1 MIPWWGLA
9 VFILGANFALWGSI
23 GVCRLSGVLAGK
35 VHARRAALAGL
46 HGEAALPDTVRIR
59 RKAARMPGWD
69 RRRRAGPLTVRDVA
83 VLIPA
88 HNESVVIEDTLQAI
102 MGLVPD
108 GHVHVVSDASTDD
121 TVGIARRAGA
131 KVIETTSNVGKAG
144 ALKEAIERFGLIRR
158 FQVVMLLDADTRVDP
173 NYFVAGLPMFDSPD
187 VVAVAG
193 CVRTAGGRHLSV
205 IGRILVAHR
214 QRIYAIG
221 QRVLKFGQTWLRTN
235 ATHIVPGFASMYR
248 TDVLPY
254 IDMNPPGLVI
264 EDFNMTFE
272 IYQKRLGK
280 VGFTL
285 SAVATTQDPDNFH
298 DYVRQ
303 TRRWAVGMWQTVRR
317 HPPRANLF
325 TAMLTLLL
333 MELIISSFLY
343 LLLPLVLLVMVL
355 PDMAGGVVHWPP
367 FAEVHL
373 AVASHMK
380 LDGLLF
386 GVLVPDFALTC
397 AVALLDR
404 RPLLLLIGPVFP
416 VLRLVD
422 SAIGLAA
429 IPFGWI
435 SASSGRWKS
444 PARRVMPAEADEP
457 APAVPAAAG
466 RPSPAKPAA
475 VPSAP
480 PVPQALP
487 VELAPLIQA
496 APMARAARPVEAT
509 PAAQPAPPVETS
521 PAVNAKPNRLAARRN
536 RETADRALVR
546 SRHAQARGVGEMAA
560 HDHHSDRKA
569 VAQAGR
575 NRDGRVPADVE
586 GRGVRDHLQ

>member
-23 GVCRLSGVLAGK
+23 GVCRLSGMLVEK
-35 VHARRAALAGL
+35 VHTRRAAQAGL
-46 HGEAALPDTVRIR
+46 HSGAIQHDSASSR
-59 RKAARMPGWD
+59 RKAARMPGWE

-88 HNESVVIEDTLQAI
+88 HNESVVIDDTLQAI
-102 MGLVPD
+102 TPLVPP

-121 TVGIARRAGA
+121 TVEIARRAGA

-144 ALKEAIERFGLIRR
+144 ALREAIERFGLIRR
-158 FQVVMLLDADTRVDP
+158 FQVVMLLDADTAVEP

-193 CVRTAGGRHLSV
+193 CVRTAGGRHLSA

-248 TDVLPY
+248 TDILPY

-285 SAVATTQDPDNFH
+285 SAVAVTQDPDNFR

-333 MELIISSFLY
+333 MELIISSLLY
-343 LLLPLVLLVMVL
+343 LLLPLLLVVLVL
-355 PDMAGGVVHWPP
+355 PDMAHGLVHWAP

-380 LDGLLF
+380 LDGMLF
-386 GVLVPDFALTC
+386 GVLVPDFALTV
-397 AVALLDR
+397 AVTLLDR
-404 RPLLLLIGPVFP
+404 RPWLLLIAPFFP
-416 VLRLVD
+416 LLRLVD
-422 SAIGLAA
+422 SAIGLTS
-429 IPFGWI
+429 IPFGWF
-435 SASSGRWKS
+435 SASTGRWKS
-444 PARRVMPAEADEP
+444 PARRALPDAEQA
-457 APAVPAAAG
+457 APAVAAAAG
-466 RPSPAKPAA
+466 PPTAVTPVKPAA
-475 VPSAP
+475 V
-480 PVPQALP
+480 
-487 VELAPLIQA
+487 
-496 APMARAARPVEAT
+496 
-509 PAAQPAPPVETS
+509 QPAPALQPAPVMPSPPEQEPPVQA
-521 PAVNAKPNRLAARRN
+521 PAVRARA
-536 RETADRALVR
+536 EPGTTSSA
-546 SRHAQARGVGEMAA
+546 S
-560 HDHHSDRKA
+560 
-569 VAQAGR
+569 
-575 NRDGRVPADVE
+575 
-586 GRGVRDHLQ
+586 

>member
-23 GVCRLSGVLAGK
+23 GVCRLSGMLVEK
-35 VHARRAALAGL
+35 VHARRAARSGL
-46 HGEAALPDTVRIR
+46 HDAAALSDTRGSR

-69 RRRRAGPLTVRDVA
+69 RRRRTGPLTVRDVA

-102 MGLVPD
+102 TALVPR

-121 TVGIARRAGA
+121 TVAIARRMGA

-144 ALKEAIERFGLIRR
+144 ALQEAIERFGLIRR
-158 FQVVMLLDADTRVDP
+158 FQVVMMLDADTRVEP
-173 NYFVAGLPMFDSPD
+173 NYFVAALPMFDSPD

-193 CVRTAGGRHLSV
+193 CVRTAGGRHMSL

-285 SAVATTQDPDNFH
+285 SAVAVTQDPDNFR

-325 TAMLTLLL
+325 TAMLILLL

-343 LLLPLVLLVMVL
+343 LLLPLVLLVMLL
-355 PDMAGGVVHWPP
+355 PDMASGIVHWAP

-386 GVLVPDFALTC
+386 GVLIPDLALTC

-444 PARRVMPAEADEP
+444 PARRVLPADAGEP
-457 APAVPAAAG
+457 SPAVPAAAG
-466 RPSPAKPAA
+466 QPPVVRPAA
-475 VPSAP
+475 VQPASALQP
-480 PVPQALP
+480 ALP
-487 VELAPLIQA
+487 IELAPLVQAVPVVQA
-496 APMARAARPVEAT
+496 APPMEAAPAVQAAPPMETASAVQAAQVPHDEGPRTQDSAAQAPVEPGA
-509 PAAQPAPPVETS
+509 PAANGQHRSNQAGS
-521 PAVNAKPNRLAARRN
+521 PA
-536 RETADRALVR
+536 
-546 SRHAQARGVGEMAA
+546 
-560 HDHHSDRKA
+560 
-569 VAQAGR
+569 
-575 NRDGRVPADVE
+575 
-586 GRGVRDHLQ
+586 

>member
-9 VFILGANFALWGSI
+9 VLVLGANFALWGSI
-23 GVCRLSGVLAGK
+23 GVCRLSGMLVEK
-35 VHARRAALAGL
+35 VHARRAARAGL
-46 HGEAALPDTVRIR
+46 HSAAALPDTASSR
-59 RKAARMPGWD
+59 RKAAKMPGWD

-88 HNESVVIEDTLQAI
+88 HNESVVIEDTLRAI
-102 MGLVPD
+102 TALVPR

-121 TVGIARRAGA
+121 TVEIARRAGA

-144 ALKEAIERFGLIRR
+144 ALREAIERFGLIRR
-158 FQVVMLLDADTRVDP
+158 FQVVMLLDADTRVEP

-193 CVRTAGGRHLSV
+193 CVRTAGGRHLST
-205 IGRILVAHR
+205 IGRILVSHR

-285 SAVATTQDPDNFH
+285 SAVAVTQDPDNFH

-333 MELIISSFLY
+333 MELIISSLLY
-343 LLLPLVLLVMVL
+343 LLLPLLLIVLVL
-355 PDMAGGVVHWPP
+355 PDMAHGIAHWAP

-380 LDGLLF
+380 LDGMLF
-386 GVLVPDFALTC
+386 GVLVPDFALTV
-397 AVALLDR
+397 AVTLLDR
-404 RPLLLLIGPVFP
+404 RPWLLLIAPFFP
-416 VLRLVD
+416 LLRLVD
-422 SAIGLAA
+422 SAIGLTA
-429 IPFGWI
+429 IPFGWF
-435 SASSGRWKS
+435 SASTGRWKS
-444 PARRVMPAEADEP
+444 PARR
-457 APAVPAAAG
+457 
-466 RPSPAKPAA
+466 
-475 VPSAP
+475 
-480 PVPQALP
+480 ALP
-487 VELAPLIQA
+487 D
-496 APMARAARPVEAT
+496 
-509 PAAQPAPPVETS
+509 AAQPAPAIAAAAGQPSAVKPVAALAASPVQPVPPPAAAPPVQAAQDPAEPGTPAPSRPHRSNQAGS
-521 PAVNAKPNRLAARRN
+521 PA
-536 RETADRALVR
+536 
-546 SRHAQARGVGEMAA
+546 
-560 HDHHSDRKA
+560 
-569 VAQAGR
+569 
-575 NRDGRVPADVE
+575 
-586 GRGVRDHLQ
+586 

>member
-23 GVCRLSGVLAGK
+23 GVCRLSGMLVEK
-35 VHARRAALAGL
+35 VHTRRAAQAGL
-46 HGEAALPDTVRIR
+46 HSGAIQHDSASSR
-59 RKAARMPGWD
+59 RKAARMPGWE

-102 MGLVPD
+102 TPLVPP

-121 TVGIARRAGA
+121 TVEIARRAGA

-144 ALKEAIERFGLIRR
+144 ALREAIERFGLIRR
-158 FQVVMLLDADTRVDP
+158 FQVVMLLDADTAVEP

-193 CVRTAGGRHLSV
+193 CVRTAGGRHLSA

-248 TDVLPY
+248 TDILPY

-285 SAVATTQDPDNFH
+285 SAVAVTQDPDNFR

-333 MELIISSFLY
+333 MELIISSLLY
-343 LLLPLVLLVMVL
+343 LLLPLLLVVLVL
-355 PDMAGGVVHWPP
+355 PDMAHGLVHWAP

-380 LDGLLF
+380 LDGMLF
-386 GVLVPDFALTC
+386 GVLVPDFALTV
-397 AVALLDR
+397 AVTLLDR
-404 RPLLLLIGPVFP
+404 RPLLLLIAPFFP

-422 SAIGLAA
+422 SAIGLTA
-429 IPFGWI
+429 IPFGWF
-435 SASSGRWKS
+435 SASTGQWKS
-444 PARRVMPAEADEP
+444 PARRALPDTEQP
-457 APAVPAAAG
+457 APAVPAPAG
-466 RPSPAKPAA
+466 QPPAAKPVA
-475 VPSAP
+475 V
-480 PVPQALP
+480 
-487 VELAPLIQA
+487 
-496 APMARAARPVEAT
+496 R
-509 PAAQPAPPVETS
+509 PAPPVTAPPSVEAAPAPVEPGAPAPSGPHRSNQAGS
-521 PAVNAKPNRLAARRN
+521 PA
-536 RETADRALVR
+536 
-546 SRHAQARGVGEMAA
+546 
-560 HDHHSDRKA
+560 
-569 VAQAGR
+569 
-575 NRDGRVPADVE
+575 
-586 GRGVRDHLQ
+586 